1 VTQFPAPTGIDVGT
15 EMGLLAIEFPEAG
28 RAMLEAFPV
37 VAAR

>member
-1 VTQFPAPTGIDVGT
+1 
-15 EMGLLAIEFPEAG
+15 MGLLAIEFPEAG